1 MEWLGIELDR
11 TANRARAQL
20 ISTARSRVQVFVIPT
35 NEEAMIARHTL
46 RLVQQAR

>member
-1 MEWLGIELDR
+1 MEWLGVELDR
-11 TANRARAQL
+11 IANRHNDQL

-46 RLVQQAR
+46 ALL